1 MSKSPAAVRRQ
12 VAPPETSETSSA
24 LARATAFL
32 ESHSVYEKT
41 GRIESPSTANI
52 ERLVQLLGDPH
63 LAYRTIHVTGTN
75 GKGSTTQVISRL
87 LTAHGLKV
95 GTYTSPH
102 LERVNERM
110 CINGEPIGD
119 DQLAENVLAIADLE
133 QLVGTRLSY
142 FEVMTAVAFRWFADS
157 AIHVGV
163 IEVGL
168 LGRWD
173 ATNVVRSDVAVVTNV
188 SLDHTEFAGPTHA
201 HIARE
206 KVGIVKPAS
215 VFLQGETRE
224 DLQPIFAAAACSRRV
239 VRNQHFELSSNE
251 LAVGGRLLSV
261 RTTRARYDDVFVP
274 LHGSHQG
281 DNTAVA
287 IAAVEE
293 FFDQPLSRDV
303 LEEGM
308 AAVTMPGR
316 FEVLGRQPLVVV
328 DGAHNVGGAEKCAEV
343 FFDDFQ
349 VDGRR
354 VLVIGML
361 KSRDAAELLGAL
373 RADEFDLVVCCT
385 APTPRGTSAT
395 DVATAA
401 RAIGCDTVHVDDGV
415 SEALAY
421 AYRQL
426 RAEDALLVAGSLYVV
441 GAARPV
447 LHELMP

>member
-157 AIHVGV
+157 AIDVGV

-173 ATNVVRSDVAVVTNV
+173 ATNVVR
-188 SLDHTEFAGPTHA
+188 
-201 HIARE
+201 
-206 KVGIVKPAS
+206 
-215 VFLQGETRE
+215 
-224 DLQPIFAAAACSRRV
+224 
-239 VRNQHFELSSNE
+239 
-251 LAVGGRLLSV
+251 
-261 RTTRARYDDVFVP
+261 
-274 LHGSHQG
+274 
-281 DNTAVA
+281 
-287 IAAVEE
+287 
-293 FFDQPLSRDV
+293 
-303 LEEGM
+303 
-308 AAVTMPGR
+308 
-316 FEVLGRQPLVVV
+316 
-328 DGAHNVGGAEKCAEV
+328 
-343 FFDDFQ
+343 
-349 VDGRR
+349 
-354 VLVIGML
+354 
-361 KSRDAAELLGAL
+361 
-373 RADEFDLVVCCT
+373 
-385 APTPRGTSAT
+385 
-395 DVATAA
+395 
-401 RAIGCDTVHVDDGV
+401 
-415 SEALAY
+415 
-421 AYRQL
+421 
-426 RAEDALLVAGSLYVV
+426 
-441 GAARPV
+441 
-447 LHELMP
+447 